1 MKPTIEE
8 RHAERDRR
16 DAEQV
21 EREQEA
27 LSKLY
32 RMEFYMVPCD
42 SCGGHRQS
50 RYVPVEPCE
59 HGKYDA
65 HGVSWIRDNYD
76 EPSERVILWQCP
88 GAGLEDLE

>member
-1 MKPTIEE
+1 MKQTIEE
-8 RHAERDRR
+8 RHEERDRG

-32 RMEFYMVPCD
+32 RLEYFVASCG

-50 RYVPVEPCE
+50 RYVPVESCE
-59 HGKYDA
+59 HGKYDS
-65 HGVSWIRDNYD
+65 H
-76 EPSERVILWQCP
+76 RVASKLPWAATVGSNPCP
-88 GAGLEDLE
+88 GAGLEDAE